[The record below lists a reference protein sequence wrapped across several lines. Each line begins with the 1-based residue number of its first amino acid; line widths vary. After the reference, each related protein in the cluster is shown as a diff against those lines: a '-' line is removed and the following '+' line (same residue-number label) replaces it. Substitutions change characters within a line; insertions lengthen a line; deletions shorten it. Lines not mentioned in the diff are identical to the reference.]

1 MTAMLF
7 DCRAY
12 IIRIYLPL
20 AFAVAFIISMAWPLP
35 GQVFLK
41 PAVMGVHVITFI
53 NICIVFFISGLTLRT
68 DELKAAFSRTAAVGT
83 IFGLVSIVGITPLLG
98 FAVRLLPLTPAEY
111 VTGLTIFTV
120 VPTTL
125 GVGVS
130 LATSAKGNVGLAIFL
145 TVASNVVGVVFVPL
159 WLKAMLSTG
168 SSGIQHLDINIA
180 DIFVKLVLSNFVPTV
195 LGKLLREFSP
205 TVTQWVKGH

>member
-68 DELKAAFSRTAAVGT
+68 DELKAAFSRTAAVGQQPGCRQT
-83 IFGLVSIVGITPLLG
+83 MQRE
-98 FAVRLLPLTPAEY
+98 ACMQHC
-111 VTGLTIFTV
+111 
-120 VPTTL
+120 
-125 GVGVS
+125 
-130 LATSAKGNVGLAIFL
+130 ATSSA
-145 TVASNVVGVVFVPL
+145 
-159 WLKAMLSTG
+159 
-168 SSGIQHLDINIA
+168 
-180 DIFVKLVLSNFVPTV
+180 
-195 LGKLLREFSP
+195 
-205 TVTQWVKGH
+205 